1 MEQEDNANSESR
13 KLRIESAPWES
24 FKERA
29 LESARE
35 FDGGEE
41 QSGPRV
47 LSFEDPERIQRLLTP
62 RRLEL
67 LRSVMEDPPGSI
79 RQLAERL
86 ERNVSD
92 VHDDVTLLEEYGI
105 MKLEQDGRAKRPIV
119 PYDEIE
125 IEVTLSLPNEGD
137 SNERSPAA
145 P

>member
-1 MEQEDNANSESR
+1 MSNHDETTQNNQ

-35 FDGGEE
+35 FDRGEE
-41 QSGPRV
+41 DGPRV
-47 LSFEDPERIQRLLTP
+47 LSFEDPEQIQRLLTP

-67 LRSVMEDPPGSI
+67 LRSVMEESPESI
-79 RQLAERL
+79 RQLADRL

-92 VHDDVTLLEEYGI
+92 VHEDVTLFEEYGI
-105 MKLEQDGRAKRPIV
+105 IELEQNGRAKRPVV

-125 IEVTLSLPNEGD
+125 IAVTLSLPSGSD

>member
-1 MEQEDNANSESR
+1 MPDKDNR
-13 KLRIESAPWES
+13 TLKIESAPWES

-35 FDGGEE
+35 FDRGEE
-41 QSGPRV
+41 NGPRV

-67 LRSVMEDPPGSI
+67 LRSVMENPPGSI

-105 MKLEQDGRAKRPIV
+105 MKLEQDGRAKRPVV

-125 IEVTLSLPNEGD
+125 IEVTLSLPNEGN

>member
-1 MEQEDNANSESR
+1 MSDDGTTEQNQ

-35 FDGGEE
+35 FDREE
-41 QSGPRV
+41 ENGPRV
-47 LSFEDPERIQRLLTP
+47 LSFEDPEQIQRLLTP

-67 LRSVMEDPPGSI
+67 LRSVMEDPPESI
-79 RQLAERL
+79 RQLADRL
-86 ERNVSD
+86 DRNVSD
-92 VHDDVTLLEEYGI
+92 VHDDVTLFDEYGI
-105 MKLEQDGRAKRPIV
+105 VELEQNGRAKRPVV

-125 IEVTLSLPNEGD
+125 IAVTLSLPNKGD

>member
-1 MEQEDNANSESR
+1 MSDSNETNQKDQ
-13 KLRIESAPWES
+13 KLRIESKPWES

-35 FDGGEE
+35 FDRGEE
-41 QSGPRV
+41 NGPRV

-67 LRSVMEDPPGSI
+67 LRSVMENSPGSI
-79 RQLAERL
+79 RQLSDRL
-86 ERNVSD
+86 DRNVSD

-105 MKLEQDGRAKRPIV
+105 MELEQNGRAKCPVV

-125 IEVTLSLPNEGD
+125 IEVTLSLPNGGN

>member
-1 MEQEDNANSESR
+1 MSDHDGTTEQNQ

-35 FDGGEE
+35 FDREE
-41 QSGPRV
+41 ENGPRV
-47 LSFEDPERIQRLLTP
+47 LSFEDPEQIQRLLTP

-67 LRSVMEDPPGSI
+67 LRSVMEDPPESI
-79 RQLAERL
+79 RQLADRL
-86 ERNVSD
+86 DRNVSD
-92 VHDDVTLLEEYGI
+92 VHDDVTLFDEYGI
-105 MKLEQDGRAKRPIV
+105 VELEQNGRAKRPVV

-125 IEVTLSLPNEGD
+125 IAVTLSLPNKGD

>member
-1 MEQEDNANSESR
+1 MPDKDNR
-13 KLRIESAPWES
+13 TLKIESSPWAS

-35 FDGGEE
+35 FDRGEE
-41 QSGPRV
+41 NGPRV

-67 LRSVMEDPPGSI
+67 LRSVMEESPGSI

-92 VHDDVTLLEEYGI
+92 VHEDVTLLEEYGI
-105 MKLEQDGRAKRPIV
+105 VELEQDGRAKRPVV

>member
-1 MEQEDNANSESR
+1 MSDPAEPNENDQ
-13 KLRIESAPWES
+13 KLRIESKPWES
-24 FKERA
+24 FKERT

-35 FDGGEE
+35 FDREE
-41 QSGPRV
+41 ETGPRV

-67 LRSVMEDPPGSI
+67 LRSVMEESPESI
-79 RQLAERL
+79 RRLADRL
-86 ERNVSD
+86 DRNVSD
-92 VHDDVTLLEEYGI
+92 VHDDVSLFEEYGI
-105 MKLEQDGRAKRPIV
+105 VELEQDGRAKRPVV

-125 IEVTLSLPNEGD
+125 IAVTLSLPDRND

>member
-1 MEQEDNANSESR
+1 MSDKDTR
-13 KLRIESAPWES
+13 ILKIESAPWES

-35 FDGGEE
+35 FDREKE
-41 QSGPRV
+41 SGPRV
-47 LSFEDPERIQRLLTP
+47 LSFEDPEQIQRLLTP

-67 LRSVMEDPPGSI
+67 LRSVMENPPESI
-79 RQLAERL
+79 RQLADHL
-86 ERNVSD
+86 DRNVSD
-92 VHDDVTLLEEYGI
+92 VHEDVTLFNEYEI
-105 MKLEQDGRAKRPIV
+105 VVFEQNGRAKRPIV

-125 IEVTLSLPNEGD
+125 IAVTLSLPNGND

>member
-1 MEQEDNANSESR
+1 MSDDGEATQESQ

-24 FKERA
+24 FKKRA

-35 FDGGEE
+35 FDREE
-41 QSGPRV
+41 EGGPRV
-47 LSFEDPERIQRLLTP
+47 LSFQDPEQIQRLLTP

-67 LRSVMEDPPGSI
+67 LRSVMEDPPESI
-79 RQLAERL
+79 RQLADRL
-86 ERNVSD
+86 DRNVSD
-92 VHDDVTLLEEYGI
+92 VHDDVTLLEEYEI
-105 MKLEQDGRAKRPIV
+105 VVLEQNGRAKRPVV

-125 IEVTLSLPNEGD
+125 IAVTLSLPNESG

>member
-1 MEQEDNANSESR
+1 MSDKDNR
-13 KLRIESAPWES
+13 ILKIESAPWES

-35 FDGGEE
+35 FDREE
-41 QSGPRV
+41 EGGPRV
-47 LSFEDPERIQRLLTP
+47 LSFQDPEQIQRLLTP

-67 LRSVMEDPPGSI
+67 LRSVMEDSPESI
-79 RQLAERL
+79 RQLADRL
-86 ERNVSD
+86 NRNVSD
-92 VHDDVTLLEEYGI
+92 VHDDVTLLEEYEI
-105 MKLEQDGRAKRPIV
+105 VVFEQNGRAKRPVV

-125 IEVTLSLPNEGD
+125 IAVTLSLPNESC